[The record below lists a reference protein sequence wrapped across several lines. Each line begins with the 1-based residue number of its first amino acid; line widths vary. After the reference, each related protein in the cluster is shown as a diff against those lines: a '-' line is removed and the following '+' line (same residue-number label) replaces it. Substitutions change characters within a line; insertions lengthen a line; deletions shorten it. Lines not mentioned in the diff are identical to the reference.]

1 MFLIGAPLGAIIKRG
16 GLGVPFLVSILFF
29 IVYYVL
35 TMQGEK
41 LAKQGNLGIV
51 AGVWMADILLFV
63 TGLFFLR
70 QARVDA
76 RLFEADFY
84 SVIVDKIK
92 RWFTRKRQQGQ
103 SQRV

>member
-1 MFLIGAPLGAIIKRG
+1 
-16 GLGVPFLVSILFF
+16 
-29 IVYYVL
+29 
-35 TMQGEK
+35 MQGEK

-92 RWFTRKRQQGQ
+92 RWFTQKKQRGQ
-103 SQRV
+103 SQPV